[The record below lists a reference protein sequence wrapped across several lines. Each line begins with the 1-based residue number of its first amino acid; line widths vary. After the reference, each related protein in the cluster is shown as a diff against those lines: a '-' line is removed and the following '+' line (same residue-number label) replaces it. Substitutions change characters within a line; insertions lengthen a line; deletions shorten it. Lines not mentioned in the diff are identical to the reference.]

1 MHVDYRLT
9 LRRVTDALLLPDTS
23 PEQWQQASEQLYDL
37 LISAAQFEPD
47 TPAHKADLFLSSGKA
62 LAPAWAA
69 MCIKDFYR
77 TRQFI
82 LGLKA
87 AIETLSAT
95 MPGTR
100 LHILYA
106 GTGPFAPLALPL
118 TTLFAP
124 ETIQFTLLEINPDSV
139 KMLKQTWAS
148 FFADSYIREIL
159 CTDATTYKASQPV
172 HIVVSETMQ
181 QALQEEPQV
190 AITANL
196 APQIAPGGILIPEKI
211 SISAGLYNFQN
222 TLKDQPEKQDATQL
236 TPVMYLSIDQYASE
250 YPEIIVDIPE
260 EAENGCTQFCL
271 FTEIRVFGD
280 IVLQTDD
287 SGLTQ
292 PKILLSASTDG
303 KFHTRKMRMQ
313 YVSDRKPGF
322 RTCVISDT

>member
-9 LRRVTDALLLPDTS
+9 LRRLTDALLQPDAP
-23 PEQWQQASEQLYDL
+23 PEQWRQAAEQLFNL
-37 LISAAQFEPD
+37 LAAAAQLEPD
-47 TPAHKADLFLSSGKA
+47 MPAHRADIFLSSGKA
-62 LAPAWAA
+62 LAPVWAA

-118 TTLFAP
+118 TTLFTP

-139 KMLKQTWAS
+139 NMLKQTWAS

-181 QALQEEPQV
+181 RALQEEPQV

-196 APQIAPGGILIPEKI
+196 VPQIAPGGILIPEKI

-222 TLKDQPEKQDATQL
+222 TLKDQPEKQDATQQ
-236 TPVMYLSIDQYASE
+236 TPVMDLSMDQYALE

-260 EAENGCTQFCL
+260 EVENGYTQFCL
-271 FTEIRVFGD
+271 FTEIRVFGH
-280 IVLQTDD
+280 IVLQTGD

-292 PKILLSASTDG
+292 PKILLTAGNNG
-303 KFHTRKMRMQ
+303 KFHARKMRFQ
-313 YVSDRKPGF
+313 YVSGRNPGF
-322 RTCVISDT
+322 RTSIDLA